1 MKRAAGAIHRTVRV
15 PAEPARAFRL
25 FTEGMGTWW
34 PLDAYSRAVAELAEQ
49 DVRAEWLEFQA
60 RPGGAVLE
68 HLSDGTVLPWAEV
81 TAWDPPARV
90 QMAWRP
96 HSMPEPPTEVEVSFA
111 AEAGGTR
118 VELEHRGWD
127 ALSDGFRESLHEI
140 YGRGWPTTLD
150 LFAAAAAAAA

>member
-1 MKRAAGAIHRTVRV
+1 MKRAAGAIRRTVRV
-15 PAEPARAFRL
+15 PVEPERAFRL

-34 PLDAYSRAVAELAEQ
+34 
-49 DVRAEWLEFQA
+49 
-60 RPGGAVLE
+60 
-68 HLSDGTVLPWAEV
+68 
-81 TAWDPPARV
+81 
-90 QMAWRP
+90 P

-111 AEAGGTR
+111 AEGGGTR

-140 YGRGWPTTLD
+140 YVRGWPTTLD